1 MRGRVNSIVKD
12 TVFVLNIRKE
22 HVTGLKSSNPLH
34 LLQMRYTCCYTSNP
48 RIYYDVTLVTLKS
61 NVLTD
66 FKKLVI

>member
-1 MRGRVNSIVKD
+1 MRGWVNSIAK
-12 TVFVLNIRKE
+12 TRSFTWNIRKE
-22 HVTGLKSSNPLH
+22 QETGLKNNNPLH

-48 RIYYDVTLVTLKS
+48 HNYYDVTLVTLKS